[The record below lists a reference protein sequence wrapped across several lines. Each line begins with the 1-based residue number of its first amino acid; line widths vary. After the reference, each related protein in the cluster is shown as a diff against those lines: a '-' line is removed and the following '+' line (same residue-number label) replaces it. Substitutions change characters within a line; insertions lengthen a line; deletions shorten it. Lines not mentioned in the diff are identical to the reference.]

1 MKCHKSRIYSRT
13 VVPGPVYLMDWPLSA
28 LRNGDPKE
36 IIQLCSCW
44 KKVNRTFKRKCKRA
58 ALESLGLVKKEMR
71 IIPVIVLIFLK
82 FKNKFTDILRKE
94 KKNKK
99 KKQKNNES
107 QKLMHWLQ
115 EVGRC
120 VWCTPTAVIF
130 ALLSS
135 LENLPLINSRKIIFS
150 SLKCFFL
157 RFCEYWSLFFLL
169 WSSQTFMEK
178 SRYRA
183 TLLCVRPAATALDKG
198 SCFSEKTKKKRIKQT
213 PELLHG
219 E

>member
-1 MKCHKSRIYSRT
+1 
-13 VVPGPVYLMDWPLSA
+13 
-28 LRNGDPKE
+28 
-36 IIQLCSCW
+36 
-44 KKVNRTFKRKCKRA
+44 
-58 ALESLGLVKKEMR
+58 
-71 IIPVIVLIFLK
+71 
-82 FKNKFTDILRKE
+82 
-94 KKNKK
+94 
-99 KKQKNNES
+99 
-107 QKLMHWLQ
+107 MHWLQ

-198 SCFSEKTKKKRIKQT
+198 SCFSEKTKKKGIKQT

-219 E
+219 EWSWNRGCFRISLDPVHFSKMQFFHSPSEMSHSFHKCSNLCGVRDLALF

>member
-94 KKNKK
+94 KNKQK

-150 SLKCFFL
+150 SLKCF
-157 RFCEYWSLFFLL
+157 LFKVFLL
-169 WSSQTFMEK
+169 AFLWILKPFLPTLKFTNIHGKVQISCHTAVCQTSSH
-178 SRYRA
+178 
-183 TLLCVRPAATALDKG
+183 
-198 SCFSEKTKKKRIKQT
+198 CF
-213 PELLHG
+213 G
-219 E
+219 